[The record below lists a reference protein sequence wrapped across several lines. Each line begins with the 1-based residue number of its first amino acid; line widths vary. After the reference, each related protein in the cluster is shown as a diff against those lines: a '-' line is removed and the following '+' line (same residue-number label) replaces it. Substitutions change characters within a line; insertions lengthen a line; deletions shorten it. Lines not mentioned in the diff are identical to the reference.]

1 MKVQRVNII
10 INRNVNK
17 DLYLYNKVYDFAK
30 QNKVGGEF
38 GRDYITLRSVPE
50 NLLKILDDLKVKFE
64 RLGK

>member
-1 MKVQRVNII
+1 MKVQRVNVI

-38 GRDYITLRSVPE
+38 GRDYITLRGIPE
-50 NLLKILDDLKVKFE
+50 PLLKVLDDLKVKFD
-64 RLGK
+64 KIVK

>member
-1 MKVQRVNII
+1 MNVQRVNVI

-38 GRDYITLRSVPE
+38 GRDYITLRGIPE
-50 NLLKILDDLKVKFE
+50 DLLELLDKLNIKYFKKV
-64 RLGK
+64 R